1 MRGLCWE
8 GLYYLPSAGMR
19 QSSGKG
25 PLKGWVE
32 DDLFHSPLG
41 INLLTEGRA
50 GGGWEETRAGHGGSR
65 N

>member
-1 MRGLCWE
+1 
-8 GLYYLPSAGMR
+8 MR
-19 QSSGKG
+19 QNSGKG
-25 PLKGWVE
+25 PLEVWVE

-50 GGGWEETRAGHGGSR
+50 GGGWEEIRAGHGGSD